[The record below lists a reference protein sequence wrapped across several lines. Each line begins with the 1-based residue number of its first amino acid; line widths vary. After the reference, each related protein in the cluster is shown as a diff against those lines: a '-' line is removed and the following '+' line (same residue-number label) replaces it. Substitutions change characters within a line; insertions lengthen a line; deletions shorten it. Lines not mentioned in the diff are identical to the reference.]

1 MIVIFKK
8 VQIYGSKF
16 VDKKLVVYFFAFA
29 EREHRQ
35 HFISLKLCSFL

>member
-16 VDKKLVVYFFAFA
+16 VDKKLVVYFFAYA
-29 EREHRQ
+29 EKDTP
-35 HFISLKLCSFL
+35 FKFNTNKPLLV